1 MKARKLA
8 IVGATGAVGQE
19 MLKVLEKRDF
29 PYDELVLL
37 ASARSAGKKI
47 TFRGTE
53 FTVQELTESAFEGID
68 LALFSAGG
76 SITKKFAPAAVK
88 SGTIV
93 VDNSSAYRMDPEVP
107 LIVPEIN
114 PEDAKK
120 HKGILA
126 NPNCSTIIMLMAVY
140 PIYKLYGVKRLVVST
155 YQAASGAG
163 AAAMQE
169 LEDQAK
175 AMLAGDQPPMEAFPF
190 PLAFNV
196 FSHNSS
202 LYPENGFNQ
211 EEVKMVKESHKIL
224 GSRDLKISP
233 TCIRVGTFRAHA
245 ESIHLELE
253 KAGEMEAIRQA
264 LSSFPGVQLKDDTE
278 KNHFPMPLE
287 VSGQDDVYVG
297 RLRWDLDDSEHKNL
311 QLFCVGDQLL
321 KGAAL
326 NAVQIA
332 EIL

>member
-19 MLKVLEKRDF
+19 MLKVLEKRNF

-37 ASARSAGKKI
+37 ASARSAGNKI
-47 TFRGTE
+47 NFRGHEYTI
-53 FTVQELTESAFEGID
+53 QELTERSFEGID

-76 SITKKFAPAAVK
+76 SITKKFAPAAVEA
-88 SGTIV
+88 GTIV
-93 VDNSSAYRMDPEVP
+93 VDNSSAYRMDPDVP
-107 LIVPEIN
+107 LVVPEIN
-114 PEDAKK
+114 PEDARK

-140 PIYKLYGVKRLVVST
+140 PIHKLYGIRRLVVST

-175 AMLAGDQPPMEAFPF
+175 AMLAGDEPPTESFPF

-211 EEVKMVKESHKIL
+211 EEVKMVRESHKIL
-224 GSRDLKISP
+224 GTDAIKISP

-245 ESIHLELE
+245 ESIHMELE
-253 KAGEMEAIRQA
+253 KPGDLEEIRSA
-264 LSSFPGVQLKDDTE
+264 LSSFPGVQLKDDAE

-287 VSGQDDVYVG
+287 VAGQDDVFIG
-297 RLRWDLDDSEHKNL
+297 RLRWDLDDTGKKNL

>member
-47 TFRGTE
+47 TFRGKE
-53 FTVQELTESAFEGID
+53 YTVQELTENAFEGID

-88 SGTIV
+88 AGTIV

-140 PIYKLYGVKRLVVST
+140 PIYKLYGVRRLVVST

-175 AMLAGDQPPMEAFPF
+175 AMLAGDQPPTEAFPF

-202 LYPENGFNQ
+202 LYPFWSNQ
-211 EEVKMVKESHKIL
+211 K
-224 GSRDLKISP
+224 
-233 TCIRVGTFRAHA
+233 
-245 ESIHLELE
+245 
-253 KAGEMEAIRQA
+253 
-264 LSSFPGVQLKDDTE
+264 
-278 KNHFPMPLE
+278 
-287 VSGQDDVYVG
+287 
-297 RLRWDLDDSEHKNL
+297 
-311 QLFCVGDQLL
+311 
-321 KGAAL
+321 
-326 NAVQIA
+326 
-332 EIL
+332 